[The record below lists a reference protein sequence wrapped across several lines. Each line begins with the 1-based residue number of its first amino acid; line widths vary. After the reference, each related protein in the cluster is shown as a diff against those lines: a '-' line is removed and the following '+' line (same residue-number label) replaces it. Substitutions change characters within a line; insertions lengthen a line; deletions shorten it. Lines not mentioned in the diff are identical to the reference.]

1 MTTPLGVKLLR
12 LNLLYSS
19 HRRKSPGWEHAY
31 TEELMHIVLN
41 HHNIKFIPED
51 LHRTFITWA
60 PHLFVEDIS

>member
-19 HRRKSPGWEHAY
+19 KIRRQPAWEHAY
-31 TEELMHIVLN
+31 TDELMRIVLD
-41 HHNIKFIPED
+41 HHRIKFTAED
-51 LHRTFITWA
+51 MHRTFITWA

>member
-12 LNLLYSS
+12 LNLLYSNEK
-19 HRRKSPGWEHAY
+19 HKSRGWEQDY
-31 TEELMHIVLN
+31 TDELMHIVLD
-41 HHNIKFIPED
+41 HHRIKFAADD